1 MLASSS
7 LNKVFFDKANVRFAT
22 DANAVLVL
30 VLVMCLW
37 SGLLNGV
44 VHAGVCGLV
53 LIVFE

>member
-7 LNKVFFDKANVRFAT
+7 SNKVFFDKANVRFAT

-37 SGLLNGV
+37 SGLLNVV
-44 VHAGVCGLV
+44 VHAFCGHM